1 MGPITGTVSP
11 MTFAALAVTL
21 VTASSPGVY
30 FHLEGATLWRAEVVP
45 GAASGQSGF
54 VPALVRSHREVRLPG
69 LVMGVE
75 VDGARAVAVVCGRR
89 LVHSDAAQA
98 CPLFLVRD
106 DGAVQPLGARGLWGG
121 LLPGGTLLFLGDDL
135 VLRRRALEGGPVEEL
150 ARHVLEP
157 RLSPDRAQVGLA
169 HAPGLEALQ
178 PGFDACPAVLELKTK
193 ELRRLAGPCAAQAP
207 FLGPAAARLN
217 VSTASGLASLF
228 VGERQ
233 LSGHTQADFVPVPD
247 RELAWLDEGR
257 VLYTARY
264 GRDELVLFD
273 LERASARVL
282 GPGRAPA
289 WVTDAAGRRG
299 LFAFDGRDVVELG
312 LGEGAR

>member
-1 MGPITGTVSP
+1 

-21 VTASSPGVY
+21 VTASAPGVY

-45 GAASGQSGF
+45 GAATGQSGF
-54 VPALVRSHREVRLPG
+54 VPAQVRAHHEVRLPG

-75 VDGARAVAVVCGRR
+75 VEGSRAVAVVCGRR
-89 LVHSDAAQA
+89 LVHTDAAQA
-98 CPLFLVRD
+98 CPLYLVRE

-121 LLPGGTLLFLGDDL
+121 LLPGGAVLFLGDDL
-135 VLRRRALEGGPVEEL
+135 VLRRRALEGGPEAVL

-178 PGFDACPAVLELKTK
+178 PGFDACPVVLELKTT
-193 ELRRLAGPCAAQAP
+193 ELRRLPGPCAAQAP
-207 FLGPAAARLN
+207 FLGPGGARLN
-217 VSTASGLASLF
+217 VSTASGLASLYA
-228 VGERQ
+228 GERQ
-233 LSGHTQADFVPVPD
+233 LSGRSAADFVPVPD
-247 RELAWLDEGR
+247 RELAWLDAAR

-273 LERASARVL
+273 LERGSARNL
-282 GPGRAPA
+282 GPGRSPA

-299 LFAFDGRDVVELG
+299 LFAFDGRRVVELG
-312 LGEGAR
+312 LGEDAR